1 MKTTKKTTLPKKPV
15 TKRDKHM
22 YDLGAKQQA
31 EVFEKAYAH
40 LEGELVAKQTPRKDL
55 LNDYQ
60 KPIKIVAIKTV
71 WYVVLGILF
80 GVAFLYA
87 MHGDQQALNAGL
99 IH

>member
-1 MKTTKKTTLPKKPV
+1 MKKTITLPKKPV

-55 LNDYQ
+55 
-60 KPIKIVAIKTV
+60 
-71 WYVVLGILF
+71 
-80 GVAFLYA
+80 
-87 MHGDQQALNAGL
+87 
-99 IH
+99 